1 MSAND
6 APTNGTPARP
16 TSVRRERLEHVAWL
30 LDSSIRLPILGYRI
44 GLDPLIGLIPGI
56 GDAVGALLSGYILV
70 EAIRLKASRV
80 VLLKMVINV
89 VVEVIVGALPLVG
102 DVFDAAWKA
111 NERNMQLLEDYLDD
125 PERTRRRSRATALML
140 LAGLAVVVV
149 AVIVL
154 GVLVLE
160 ALWTALA

>member
-16 TSVRRERLEHVAWL
+16 TSVRRERLERVAWL
-30 LDSSIRLPILGYRI
+30 LDSSIRLPVLGYRI

-125 PERTRRRSRATALML
+125 PERTRRRSRTTALML